1 MPALEPSDFPWLIMK
16 ENASSKKSMFG
27 ITMYIYAKKIIAGS
41 ATRARISREGILFS
55 FFFLERKIVK
65 NSVAITKMQEIY
77 EFLDSVADIMGSSS
91 AAVPS
96 NNIFKGLRDSIKK
109 HIAIPIKNTVIH
121 SARALGLLKFIATE
135 YVSL

>member
-1 MPALEPSDFPWLIMK
+1 MPALEPSVFPWLIMK

-77 EFLDSVADIMGSSS
+77 EFLDSVADIMGSSN
-91 AAVPS
+91 AAAPS
-96 NNIFKGLRDSIKK
+96 NNILNGFLDSTKK
-109 HIAIPIKNTVIH
+109 HIAIPMKNTVIH
-121 SARALGLLKFIATE
+121 RASELGLLKFIATE